1 VLRRIPLAL
10 LLLAGCGSTTVVD
23 PVTPAPGAVVVSPP
37 APDGSAVVLSA
48 PHVPARAG
56 MGFVE
61 SVILAPENAAAGGT
75 AGAPTKR
82 IAVRMA
88 DNTLQFFDTR
98 ASGLRAGDRV
108 EITPDGQLKHAFR

>member
-1 VLRRIPLAL
+1 MLRRIPLAL

-23 PVTPAPGAVVVSPP
+23 SVTPAPGTA
-37 APDGSAVVLSA
+37 
-48 PHVPARAG
+48 AG
-56 MGFVE
+56 VGFIE

-88 DNTLQFFDTR
+88 DNTVQFFDTR
-98 ASGLRAGDRV
+98 ASGLKAGDRV
-108 EITPDGQLKHAFR
+108 EITPDGYLKHRFR

>member
-1 VLRRIPLAL
+1 MLRRVSLAL

-23 PVTPAPGAVVVSPP
+23 SVTPAAGTAAGIGFIDSVV
-37 APDGSAVVLSA
+37 
-48 PHVPARAG
+48 
-56 MGFVE
+56 
-61 SVILAPENAAAGGT
+61 LAPENAAAGGT

-98 ASGLRAGDRV
+98 ASGLKVGDRV
-108 EITPDGQLKHAFR
+108 EITADGNLKHGFR